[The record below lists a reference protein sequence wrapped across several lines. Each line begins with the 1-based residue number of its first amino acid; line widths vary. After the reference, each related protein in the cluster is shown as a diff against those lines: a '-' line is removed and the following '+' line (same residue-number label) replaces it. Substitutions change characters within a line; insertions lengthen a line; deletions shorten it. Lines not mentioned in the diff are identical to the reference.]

1 MLINFL
7 NKMCVDDLNH
17 TLDGVCLQV
26 FIQYDKLKK
35 QRLKITELGKACFI
49 KVSEIKL
56 TQNELF

>member
-1 MLINFL
+1 
-7 NKMCVDDLNH
+7 MCVDDLNH

-56 TQNELF
+56 TQSELF